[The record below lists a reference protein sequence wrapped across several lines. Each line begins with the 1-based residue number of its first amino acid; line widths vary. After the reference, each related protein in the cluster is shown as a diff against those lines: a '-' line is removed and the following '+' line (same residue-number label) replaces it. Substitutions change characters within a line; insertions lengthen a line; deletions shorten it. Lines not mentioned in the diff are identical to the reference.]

1 MAIDAVIFDYGMVL
15 SNAQEP
21 VAYNN
26 LLTITGL
33 DKDTFEPHYWRYRL
47 DYDEGVLNGRTYWEK
62 LGSDA
67 AIVLSPEQ
75 IDQLIENDVLM
86 WATLNEQMLAWVRA
100 LQDAGMKTAIL
111 SNMGADLLRYM
122 RQEFGWLA
130 HFNHHTWSCELGMVK
145 PDPRIYLHTCEK
157 LGVAPNEAIFL
168 DDKPENIEAA
178 AKVGIHAILFKNVEQ
193 LREDLVS
200 RNLLKGFPLPGDV
213 EVRA

>member
-1 MAIDAVIFDYGMVL
+1 LPIDAVIFDYGMVL

-21 VAYNN
+21 SAYNN

-33 DKDTFEPHYWRYRL
+33 DRDTFEPHYWRYRL

-67 AIVLSPEQ
+67 AITLTPEQ

-100 LQDAGMKTAIL
+100 LQDAGLKTAIL

-157 LGVAPNEAIFL
+157 LGVTPDEAIFL

-193 LREDLVS
+193 LREDLLS
-200 RNLLKGFPLPGDV
+200 SGLLNGYPLPGESRV
-213 EVRA
+213 

>member
-1 MAIDAVIFDYGMVL
+1 LPIDAVIFDYGMVL

-21 VAYNN
+21 SAYNN
-26 LLTITGL
+26 LLTITDL
-33 DKDTFEPHYWRYRL
+33 DRDTFEPHYWRYRL

-62 LGSDA
+62 LGNDA
-67 AIVLSPEQ
+67 AITLTPEQ

-100 LQDAGMKTAIL
+100 LQDAGLKTAIL

-157 LGVAPNEAIFL
+157 LGVAPDEAIFL

-193 LREDLVS
+193 LRKDLVS
-200 RNLLKGFPLPGDV
+200 SRLLNGYPLPGESRV
-213 EVRA
+213 

>member
-1 MAIDAVIFDYGMVL
+1 MPIDAVIFDYGMVL

-21 VAYNN
+21 SAYNN

-33 DKDTFEPHYWRYRL
+33 DRDTFEPHYWRYRL

-67 AIVLSPEQ
+67 AITLTPGQ

-100 LQDAGMKTAIL
+100 LQDAGLKTAIL

-157 LGVAPNEAIFL
+157 LGVAPGEAIFL

-193 LREDLVS
+193 LREDILS
-200 RNLLKGFPLPGDV
+200 SGLLNGYPLPGESRV
-213 EVRA
+213 